1 MLSLLL
7 LAVLPLAYA
16 ASVNP
21 EGRIVNGANVNI
33 ANYPWQVSANSTLQ

>member
-1 MLSLLL
+1 MIALL

-21 EGRIVNGANVNI
+21 EGQIVNGQAVDI
-33 ANYPWQVSANSTLQ
+33 ANFPWQVSEEFTT